1 MTIRNKALS
10 LVPALVLA
18 AVALSASVACTKKNP
33 ELSKVPNIELI
44 QDMMDQPSLKA
55 QDYEP
60 SNPTK
65 GSSRLPPEGTVPV
78 GYTPYKYAGNA
89 AEATAKLK
97 NPFAGNTTVEVLELG
112 RRKYDIYC
120 AVCHGY
126 GGAGDGTVAPKMAL
140 KPPSLLSDKIRT
152 MNDAGIYHIVT
163 DGQGVMS
170 SYMYQM
176 VNENDRWAV
185 VNYVRS
191 LQKLTAQ
198 SGATDKSAGGT
209 SSETSGSY

>member
-97 NPFAGNTTVEVLELG
+97 NPFAGNTTVEALELG

>member
-1 MTIRNKALS
+1 MKTSRKMTTKTKMGMSTRIRLVVSVIAL
-10 LVPALVLA
+10 ALVGA
-18 AVALSASVACTKKNP
+18 MTSACTKSTP
-33 ELSKVPNIELI
+33 SLSKDPNVELI
-44 QDMMDQPSLKA
+44 QDMMDSPALKA

-78 GYTPYKYAGNA
+78 GFTPYKYAGNPVDA
-89 AEATAKLK
+89 AQKLK
-97 NPFAGNTTVEVLELG
+97 NPLAGNTSAEVLELG

-120 AVCHGY
+120 ALCHGV

-140 KPPSLLSDKIRT
+140 KPPTLLSEKILK
-152 MNDAGIYHIVT
+152 MSDGGIYHIIT

-170 SYMYQM
+170 SYAYQL
-176 VNENDRWAV
+176 VNENDRWAI

-191 LQKLTAQ
+191 LQKL
-198 SGATDKSAGGT
+198 GT
-209 SSETSGSY
+209 KK